1 MNITIITATDSAG
14 KTWFLNATGSW
25 QERRDSECHFLS
37 AKAAGNAYRAAVTR
51 DRFASAEDRMIEIE
65 MRSLT

>member
-14 KTWFLNATGSW
+14 KNWFLNTSGSW
-25 QERRDSECHFLS
+25 QERRDSQCHFLS
-37 AKAAGNAYRAAVTR
+37 AKSAGTAYRAAIAR
-51 DRFASAEDRMIEIE
+51 DRFLSSDDRMIEIE